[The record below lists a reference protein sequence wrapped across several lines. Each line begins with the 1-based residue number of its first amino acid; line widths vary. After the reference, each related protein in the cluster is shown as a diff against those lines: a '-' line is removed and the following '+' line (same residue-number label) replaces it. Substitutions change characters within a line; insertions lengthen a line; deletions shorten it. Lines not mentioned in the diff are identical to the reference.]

1 MRQRVITGI
10 IFTIVIVSIVLPMYY
25 LPIISM
31 LFAAIV
37 GVVSIVEMIKALKAG
52 QMKPATS
59 MMAFGMVLTF
69 ACALVG
75 YFTKNALLTITI
87 YSLVMMM
94 LSFAIGI
101 TPQIFSTEKDLI
113 TSGVASA
120 SAMLYVTFPLIC
132 LMVTSMCFENGWYYV
147 VMALFAPWIS
157 DTFAYFTGV
166 TMGKHKIVPHI
177 SPKKTWE
184 GCIGGA
190 IGCAVVVMLYIGL
203 LVYDIEGIN
212 TSRTIMMVIAFVFGL
227 FISVFSQ
234 IGDWLASSIKRFVGI
249 KDFGSFM
256 PGHGGMLDRF
266 DSVFFTLP
274 IGLGLALI
282 SSVL

>member
-10 IFTIVIVSIVLPMYY
+10 IFTVVIVSIVLPMYY

-132 LMVTSMCFENGWYYV
+132 LMVTSMCFVNGWYYV

-227 FISVFSQ
+227 FISAFSQ
-234 IGDWLASSIKRFVGI
+234 IGDWLASSIKRLVGI

>member
-10 IFTIVIVSIVLPMYY
+10 IFTVVIVSIVLPMYY

-75 YFTKNALLTITI
+75 YFTKNALLTIAI

-132 LMVTSMCFENGWYYV
+132 LMVTSMCFVNGWYYV

-227 FISVFSQ
+227 FISAFSQ
-234 IGDWLASSIKRFVGI
+234 IGDWLASSIKRLVGI

>member
-10 IFTIVIVSIVLPMYY
+10 IFTVVIVSIVLPMYY

-87 YSLVMMM
+87 YSLMMMM

-132 LMVTSMCFENGWYYV
+132 LMVTSMCFVNGWYYV

-234 IGDWLASSIKRFVGI
+234 IGDWLASSIKRLVGI

>member
-132 LMVTSMCFENGWYYV
+132 LMVTSMCFVNGWYYV

-227 FISVFSQ
+227 FISAFSQ
-234 IGDWLASSIKRFVGI
+234 IGDWLASSIKRLVGI

>member
-10 IFTIVIVSIVLPMYY
+10 IFTVVIVSIVLPMYY

-132 LMVTSMCFENGWYYV
+132 LMVTSMCFVNGWYYV

-227 FISVFSQ
+227 FISAFSQ

>member
-132 LMVTSMCFENGWYYV
+132 LMVTSMCFANGWYYV

-227 FISVFSQ
+227 FISAFSQ

>member
-132 LMVTSMCFENGWYYV
+132 LMVTSMCFVNGWYYV

-227 FISVFSQ
+227 FISAFSQ
-234 IGDWLASSIKRFVGI
+234 IGDWLASSIKRYVGI

>member
-75 YFTKNALLTITI
+75 YFTKNALLAITI

-101 TPQIFSTEKDLI
+101 TPQIFSKEKDLI

-132 LMVTSMCFENGWYYV
+132 LMVTSMCFVNGWYYV

-234 IGDWLASSIKRFVGI
+234 IGDWLASSIKRLVGI

>member
-132 LMVTSMCFENGWYYV
+132 LMVTSMCFVNGWYYV

-227 FISVFSQ
+227 FISAFSQ
-234 IGDWLASSIKRFVGI
+234 IGDWLASSIKRLVGI

-274 IGLGLALI
+274 IGLGLALV

>member
-101 TPQIFSTEKDLI
+101 TPQVFSTEKDLI

-132 LMVTSMCFENGWYYV
+132 LMVTSMCFVNGWYYV

-227 FISVFSQ
+227 FISAFSQ
-234 IGDWLASSIKRFVGI
+234 IGDWLASSIKRLVGI

>member
-132 LMVTSMCFENGWYYV
+132 LMVTSMCFVNGWYYV

-227 FISVFSQ
+227 FISAFSQ